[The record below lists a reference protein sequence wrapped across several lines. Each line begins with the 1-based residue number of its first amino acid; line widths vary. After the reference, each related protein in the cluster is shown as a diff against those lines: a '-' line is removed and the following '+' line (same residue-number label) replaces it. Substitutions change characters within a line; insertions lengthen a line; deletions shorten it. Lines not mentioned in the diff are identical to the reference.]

1 METSVLSRRP
11 LLYRQQ
17 KTIDTNP
24 QNASSS
30 ILIYLLHLLHI
41 IFLNYEAALLFTNL
55 DKLELINESIM
66 QLKLDNHIMHDY
78 FEEKVR

>member
-1 METSVLSRRP
+1 MDTSVLSHRP
-11 LLYRQQ
+11 LLYRHQ

-30 ILIYLLHLLHI
+30 ILIYLLHWLHI

-55 DKLELINESIM
+55 DNLELINETIS

-78 FEEKVR
+78 FEAKVK